1 MSSIIRTGWLL
12 ALGVIPLVTFAADER
27 SCNMRDAALPTNS
40 ITYVLCEQGILLV
53 TNDEGATWAQRKI
66 TSKGALRAVAFL
78 DVNRGTTV
86 GDGGAIVA
94 TEDAGRTWTPR
105 ESGTTENLTDIQMV
119 GEEGWIA
126 GYDGVILHTADGG
139 KTWSKQNPGV
149 ALSLEALFFLDA
161 QNGWAVGWAGTV
173 LHTVD
178 GGKKW
183 QLVKIPG
190 ASWSLSS
197 ITFQDANN
205 GWIAGFAGQLFRTKN
220 GGATWEAKKCGYSGW
235 LTSIGF
241 DSAKRGWITTDNGFL
256 LSEDGGETWKLQPTE
271 SQLFLNK
278 VLRNTGIT
286 WALGPFGLLKQTAG
300 GTQWKKIVNPLSSN
314 AAAEDPK

>member
-1 MSSIIRTGWLL
+1 
-12 ALGVIPLVTFAADER
+12 
-27 SCNMRDAALPTNS
+27 
-40 ITYVLCEQGILLV
+40 
-53 TNDEGATWAQRKI
+53 
-66 TSKGALRAVAFL
+66 
-78 DVNRGTTV
+78 
-86 GDGGAIVA
+86 
-94 TEDAGRTWTPR
+94 
-105 ESGTTENLTDIQMV
+105 
-119 GEEGWIA
+119 
-126 GYDGVILHTADGG
+126 VILHTSDGG
-139 KTWSKQNPGV
+139 KTWSKQNGGV

-178 GGKKW
+178 GGQKW

-197 ITFQDANN
+197 ITFQDANH
-205 GWIAGFAGQLFRTKN
+205 GWIVGFAGQLFQTSD
-220 GGATWEAKKCGYSGW
+220 GGKTWEARKSGYSGW

-241 DSAKRGWITTDNGFL
+241 DGAKRGWITTDNGFL
-256 LSEDGGETWKLQPTE
+256 LSEDGGQTWKLQPTD

-300 GTQWKKIVNPLSSN
+300 ATQWKKIVNPLSSN
-314 AAAEDPK
+314 AAAEDPKAEPPNKKP